1 MEGLTVADANLTV
14 YVHPSN
20 ANKVK
25 DALLRQLSSLL
36 FKYDENFDGVILA
49 YEIKFESKDAKILPG
64 LHPLFGVKLKANL
77 LLFQPKVN
85 ELLEGKVVKLGKECI
100 HVIILGFSSATIMSE
115 DIREEFKFRIKH
127 GVEVFASSAHKRHV
141 IKTGSFIRF
150 LVKSLDVDILH
161 VNGSLIPSN
170 TGCIHWLSR
179 YGTEDISE
187 TDRSLKRPKPI
198 EEQDSQ
204 AMVDLSLNSNHHHKS
219 HKRTVTNGMKS

>member
-14 YVHPSN
+14 YAHPSN
-20 ANKVK
+20 AKKVK

-100 HVIILGFSSATIMSE
+100 HVIILGFSSAMIMSE

-170 TGCIHWLSR
+170 TGCVHWLSR

-187 TDRSLKRPKPI
+187 IDRSLKRPRQI
-198 EEQDSQ
+198 EEQDPQ
-204 AMVDLSLNSNHHHKS
+204 AKVGLSLNSNQHHKS
-219 HKRTVTNGMKS
+219 QKRTVINGVKS